1 MLDIIILIFIHVV
14 RDFTLDTNLLDIG
27 NYITHITLDVGSE
40 NISHA

>member
-27 NYITHITLDVGSE
+27 NYITHITYVGSE